1 MHMLGLILP
10 ATAAFV
16 LVASEAQA
24 ADARHGLDLAKRWCA
39 ACHIVAADQRSGSA
53 DVPPFSAMAKAP
65 DFNAQRLVYFLLDP
79 HPKMPELPLS
89 RAAADDI
96 AAYIQSLKE

>member
-1 MHMLGLILP
+1 MHILRPILP
-10 ATAAFV
+10 LAAALT

-24 ADARHGLDLAKRWCA
+24 ADAQHGLDLAKRWCA
-39 ACHIVAADQRSGSA
+39 ECHIVAADQRSGSA
-53 DVPPFSAMAKAP
+53 DVPPFSAIAKTS
-65 DFNAQRLVYFLLDP
+65 DFDARRLAYFLLEP

-96 AAYIQSLKE
+96 ATYIQSLKQ